1 MIIIIKK
8 IILIIY
14 VKIISNELKTIIR
27 NQILTWILLKN
38 KLITLFIVYL
48 HLLL

>member
-27 NQILTWILLKN
+27 NQILT
-38 KLITLFIVYL
+38 
-48 HLLL
+48 